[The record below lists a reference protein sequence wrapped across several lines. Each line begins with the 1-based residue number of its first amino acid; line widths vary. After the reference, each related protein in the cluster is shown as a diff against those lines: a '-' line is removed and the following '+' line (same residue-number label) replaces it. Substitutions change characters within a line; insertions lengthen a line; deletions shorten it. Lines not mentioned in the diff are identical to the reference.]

1 MKKITLLFFSM
12 FAFII
17 QMNAQY
23 CDSTPSSNDG
33 TGISE
38 LVVDATTFTSGGD
51 ITYEDFTGAAVDL
64 QAGVQSNVQIT
75 FATGYTYDTHIWI
88 DFGDDD
94 SFAEA
99 GDLVYS
105 GESLSINPTTLD
117 ASFSMPAAAA
127 LGVHRMRIGTADS
140 GQATPNPC
148 YTGSYGVTMDLDI
161 NITAPPSC
169 LPPVSLTAT
178 PGVDTADFTWVAGG
192 TETAWEYALLLATDP
207 APSSGTAIAT
217 TSYMATGLTS
227 LTDYIFY
234 VRSDCGG
241 SYSVFS
247 QIAFTT
253 STAGAICETA
263 IDVGTLP
270 YNTSDDTANYG
281 DDYSGSPGATG
292 CGTTSSYLNG
302 DDVVYSYTATS
313 DTSINV
319 AMSAIGSTWSGIFV
333 YADCADI
340 GTACIA
346 GEANSGTAGRNF
358 DLAVTNGNTY
368 YIVISTYATPQS
380 TTYTLDIVENT
391 CTNATV
397 AYTVVDDCA
406 SSGGFF
412 IDVEVTDMG
421 SATDLTVS
429 NDQDAT
435 THAVTAP
442 GTVQFGP
449 YTNATDVV
457 ITVLDDNDANCTQS
471 SSALTQVVCP
481 PANDDCSGA
490 IALTPGA
497 VFSDNPID
505 GTVEGATDDAE
516 PNACG
521 SNGPGVWYSLVVP
534 ASGNITIETAPD
546 AATGDTG
553 FDSLVEA
560 FSGTCGALASIDC
573 DDDGAATNLFSL
585 LELTGLTA
593 GSTIYLRVWE
603 SGGGQWEPYSISA
616 YDASLGLE
624 DSQFAGFKYFPN
636 PVEGTLSLR
645 AQNNMQH
652 VAVYNMLGQEVINV
666 TPNTMSSDLNMS
678 ALSRGAYFVRVSID
692 GAVENF
698 KIIKE

>member
-1 MKKITLLFFSM
+1 
-12 FAFII
+12 
-17 QMNAQY
+17 
-23 CDSTPSSNDG
+23 
-33 TGISE
+33 
-38 LVVDATTFTSGGD
+38 
-51 ITYEDFTGAAVDL
+51 
-64 QAGVQSNVQIT
+64 
-75 FATGYTYDTHIWI
+75 
-88 DFGDDD
+88 
-94 SFAEA
+94 
-99 GDLVYS
+99 
-105 GESLSINPTTLD
+105 
-117 ASFSMPAAAA
+117 
-127 LGVHRMRIGTADS
+127 
-140 GQATPNPC
+140 
-148 YTGSYGVTMDLDI
+148 
-161 NITAPPSC
+161 
-169 LPPVSLTAT
+169 
-178 PGVDTADFTWVAGG
+178 
-192 TETAWEYALLLATDP
+192 
-207 APSSGTAIAT
+207 
-217 TSYMATGLTS
+217 
-227 LTDYIFY
+227 
-234 VRSDCGG
+234 
-241 SYSVFS
+241 
-247 QIAFTT
+247 
-253 STAGAICETA
+253 
-263 IDVGTLP
+263 
-270 YNTSDDTANYG
+270 
-281 DDYSGSPGATG
+281 
-292 CGTTSSYLNG
+292 
-302 DDVVYSYTATS
+302 
-313 DTSINV
+313 
-319 AMSAIGSTWSGIFV
+319 MSAIGSTWSGIFV